1 MDFSNILDKL
11 HFTTINIVAL
21 FTGIITIPVSIFIL
35 LTRSIFYKYKDKQF
49 SINLKDNQNV

>member
-11 HFTTINIVAL
+11 HFTTINIIAL

-49 SINLKDNQNV
+49 SSNLKDNQNV